1 MSVAA
6 IWFFGGAAFLILLGV
21 MLFIGLGFGTNERRR
36 RDDVAFLD
44 DDPPELTRSGRGG
57 LEARDRGIDQGITA
71 MSCNPLPEARGVA
84 GADKGGE
91 ARPAS

>member
-44 DDPPELTRSGRGG
+44 DDPP
-57 LEARDRGIDQGITA
+57 
-71 MSCNPLPEARGVA
+71 N
-84 GADKGGE
+84 
-91 ARPAS
+91 